1 MFMKRKMRNLAKAQ
15 SRSLPLDKLIEW
27 MIEVQNVMKECEEL
41 MNIMRELEDDKGVDE
56 WFHKFILSDELYE
69 IIEAEFM
76 KR

>member
-27 MIEVQNVMKECEEL
+27 KIEVQNLMQECEEL
-41 MNIMRELEDDKGVDE
+41 IGIMIEIGNDEGVDE
-56 WFHKFILSDELYE
+56 WFHKLILSDELHD